1 MLRRPERLTLVGVTM
16 WALAIGVTV
25 FVVAGS
31 IATLSSGE
39 ISGTTWTRLV
49 VAGLSTGA
57 IYALIA
63 LGYTLVYGVLLM
75 INFAHGEV
83 FMLGAFGGMFAADAL
98 LGPDG
103 PMLDQPVLGLL
114 VVFLVAMLT
123 SMLVA
128 LTLERV
134 AYRPLRG
141 APRLVPL
148 ITAIGASL
156 FLQYTAFGMFGP
168 RTQRYPSVEILEG
181 RVNLFGLDFA
191 RIQIVT
197 IVAAIVLMAILYYV
211 VERTRTGRSMRAV
224 SEDKDVASLMGI
236 NVDRTIVTTFAIGG
250 VLAGAAAV
258 LYAFLFL
265 SVDFGDGRPARHQG
279 LHRRRPRRHR
289 QHRRRDGRRHRH
301 RRARDRRPDAHPHR
315 LRGSVSGPAQRRRR
329 LRRPRAGAH
338 RPPDRPLRAQGEP
351 LTWHGARSPYRFGGL
366 RRPDR
371 RRGR

>member
-16 WALAIGVTV
+16 WALAIGVAV
-25 FVVAGS
+25 FVMAGTF
-31 IATLSSGE
+31 ATLTSGE

-98 LGPDG
+98 LGPEG
-103 PMLDQPVLGLL
+103 QLVDQPMLGLL
-114 VVFLVAMLT
+114 VVFLVAMAT

-181 RVNLFGLDFA
+181 RVNLFGLEFA
-191 RIQIVT
+191 SIQIVT
-197 IVAAIVLMAILYYV
+197 IVSAIVLMAILY
-211 VERTRTGRSMRAV
+211 
-224 SEDKDVASLMGI
+224 
-236 NVDRTIVTTFAIGG
+236 
-250 VLAGAAAV
+250 
-258 LYAFLFL
+258 
-265 SVDFGDGRPARHQG
+265 
-279 LHRRRPRRHR
+279 
-289 QHRRRDGRRHRH
+289 
-301 RRARDRRPDAHPHR
+301 
-315 LRGSVSGPAQRRRR
+315 
-329 LRRPRAGAH
+329 
-338 RPPDRPLRAQGEP
+338 
-351 LTWHGARSPYRFGGL
+351 
-366 RRPDR
+366 
-371 RRGR
+371 

>member
-16 WALAIGVTV
+16 WALTIAVAV
-25 FVVAGS
+25 FVIAGT
-31 IATLSSGE
+31 IATLTSGA

-83 FMLGAFGGMFAADAL
+83 FMLGAFGGMFTADAL
-98 LGPDG
+98 LGADG
-103 PMLDQPVLGLL
+103 PLVDAPLVAIL
-114 VVFLVAMLT
+114 VVFLVAMAT

-128 LTLERV
+128 LVLERV

-168 RTQRYPSVEILEG
+168 RTQRYPSIDVLEG
-181 RVNLFGLDFA
+181 RINLFGLEFA

-197 IVAAIVLMAILYYV
+197 IIAAVVLMAILYYI

-236 NVDRTIVTTFAIGG
+236 DVDRTIVTTFAIGG
-250 VLAGAAAV
+250 LLAGAAAV
-258 LYAFLFL
+258 LYSLLFL
-265 SVDFGDGRPARHQG
+265 SVDFGMGILPGIKAFTAAVLGGIGSITGAMVGGVAIGVLETVAPSLILTGFGVPSPAQLSDVVAFSVLVLVLIVRPSG
-279 LHRRRPRRHR
+279 LF
-289 QHRRRDGRRHRH
+289 GRREN
-301 RRARDRRPDAHPHR
+301 
-315 LRGSVSGPAQRRRR
+315 V
-329 LRRPRAGAH
+329 
-338 RPPDRPLRAQGEP
+338 
-351 LTWHGARSPYRFGGL
+351 
-366 RRPDR
+366 
-371 RRGR
+371 